1 MLRELAVY
9 LEVLLPVALLTAVGA
24 IGTWFWWQHHPH
36 AMQPDSHWQETL
48 ADTPPAQTQETP
60 TPPASAAQSTVGRHD
75 NNSTPLEADGVGRTY
90 TGYYPMRG
98 RMLPLQPGSW
108 TVLAEN
114 VSQRPEASLKIVLL
128 GQIAA
133 HELMGAVMFTDSQS
147 SRPGWPSRYIGCT
160 DRYNLASHLK
170 ESDPIRQACWTIRP
184 LYASAW
190 KRWRDHA
197 AQMDPIFRAAAAE
210 MDVRGVDIPQDLLEV
225 AFHTAD
231 AHGALTAV
239 YYFNP
244 TDEGLTSNVVSTWLR
259 SDWSVVN
266 ISRYPEKVAYEK
278 RLEEWGRDWWEKINS
293 AAALPRL

>member
-1 MLRELAVY
+1 MLRELTVY
-9 LEVLLPVALLTAVGA
+9 LEVLLPAVLLTAVGA

-48 ADTPPAQTQETP
+48 AD

-114 VSQRPEASLKIVLL
+114 VSQRPEASL
-128 GQIAA
+128 
-133 HELMGAVMFTDSQS
+133 
-147 SRPGWPSRYIGCT
+147 
-160 DRYNLASHLK
+160 
-170 ESDPIRQACWTIRP
+170 
-184 LYASAW
+184 
-190 KRWRDHA
+190 
-197 AQMDPIFRAAAAE
+197 
-210 MDVRGVDIPQDLLEV
+210 
-225 AFHTAD
+225 
-231 AHGALTAV
+231 
-239 YYFNP
+239 
-244 TDEGLTSNVVSTWLR
+244 WLR